1 MYRNKINLEQQKN
14 NNNVQNKNKFGE
26 LPSLVFQTF
35 KAIVIKSMVL
45 GEKKNTWNNETKG
58 QKIDLHT
65 LLNKSSQQFNW
76 RKKNLPTCGI
86 EATNIYTYIREK

>member
-1 MYRNKINLEQQKN
+1 
-14 NNNVQNKNKFGE
+14 
-26 LPSLVFQTF
+26 
-35 KAIVIKSMVL
+35 MVL
-45 GEKKNTWNNETKG
+45 GEKKNTQNNETKG